1 MSKPKIF
8 TASIASNSKV
18 KVYNAQTGSLHR
30 IVQLPG
36 GSEIQSGPI
45 VFDGG
50 FSVTVKQGTGT
61 YIITYSFPLCNL
73 KTKTS
78 ISS

>member
-36 GSEIQSGPI
+36 GSEIQSECLADPE
-45 VFDGG
+45 VNFETNQD
-50 FSVTVKQGTGT
+50 
-61 YIITYSFPLCNL
+61 C
-73 KTKTS
+73 
-78 ISS
+78 